1 MNKISN
7 KLKELMNNE
16 VSAKDLQ
23 KYFNFSSTSLI
34 YKWIN
39 NNSLPS
45 FEYLIKLADFFNVN
59 IDYLVGRTE
68 NFEQVKSKKLPNF
81 STQFKKILKQYNTNQ
96 YKLLKD
102 KIISK
107 GHLNSWLNLNNL
119 PSTNNLIRLADYL
132 KISIDEL
139 VGRV

>member
-1 MNKISN
+1 MNKLSN

-39 NNSLPS
+39 NNSMPS
-45 FEYLIKLADFFNVN
+45 FLYLIKLADFFNVN

-68 NFEQVKSKKLPNF
+68 NFEQVKPKKLPNF

-139 VGRV
+139 VGR